1 MSTRNFVVVQTAIV
15 DVGVALAV
23 GLTVAGVSEY
33 AILVVALVFGLAA
46 GIHAYRFVKR
56 REAADAASRARGRGP
71 AGPTRKAAP
80 RAPAPRTVRRS
91 CRRRRR
97 ARRPRAGRARFRP

>member
-15 DVGVALAV
+15 AVGVALAV

-33 AILVVALVFGLAA
+33 AILVVVLVFGLAA

-56 REAADAASRARGRGP
+56 REAADAASRARG
-71 AGPTRKAAP
+71 
-80 RAPAPRTVRRS
+80 
-91 CRRRRR
+91 
-97 ARRPRAGRARFRP
+97 